1 MRHTMQPLSVAHLA
15 QSDSEGGANKAAFRI
30 HRTLLGLGL
39 NSTFHVG
46 RRSKDDPTV
55 VPAHWPGVGRFGSDV
70 VAYLNARALRRYPGR
85 PPTPFSPM
93 RFSYGRIDR
102 HSFAAA
108 DVVCLHWIA
117 GAFLDA
123 RRLRAIGKP
132 IVWRLSDIW
141 PFSGGCHYPGACTR
155 FAQAC
160 GECPQLNSAEAG
172 DLSRD
177 GHRRR
182 EQGYRGL
189 DITVA
194 APSRWIA
201 DLARRSSLFGGRR
214 IEHIPTG
221 VDLSVF
227 RPHDPAGARHALG
240 LPAEGRIVLFGA
252 LGATED
258 PRKGY
263 RHLLGTIE
271 RLAAAGRRDL
281 TCVVF
286 GGAAAGEIGQLGG
299 FPLHHLGR
307 IDGEAELARVYSAA
321 DLLIAPFLEDNLP
334 NVVLESIACGT
345 PVAAF
350 AAGGIPDA
358 IIGGINGV
366 LAPVGDD
373 DALARGVAE
382 LLDRTDVAALRA
394 ATRAV
399 AEQRFDLIACGKRYH
414 DLFGDLAGAATR
426 RLPQGVA
433 VSNMLTISHSD
444 D

>member
-1 MRHTMQPLSVAHLA
+1 MQPLSVAHLA

-30 HRTLLGLGL
+30 HQTLLGLGL

-46 RRSKDDPTV
+46 RRLKDDPTV
-55 VPAHWPGVGRFGSDV
+55 VPAHWPGVGQFGSDV
-70 VAYLNARALRRYPGR
+70 VAYFNARALHRYPDR
-85 PPTPFSPM
+85 PTTPFSPM
-93 RFSYGRIDR
+93 RFSYGRIGR
-102 HSFAAA
+102 RTFAAV
-108 DVVCLHWIA
+108 DVVCLHWVA

-123 RRLRAIGKP
+123 RQLRAIGRP

-141 PFSGGCHYPGACTR
+141 PFSGGCHYPGACAGFER
-155 FAQAC
+155 AC
-160 GECPQLNSAEAG
+160 GHCPQLGSADAD

-177 GHRRR
+177 GYRCR

-227 RPHDPAGARHALG
+227 RPHDSAAARRALG
-240 LPAEGRIVLFGA
+240 LPDDGRIVLFGA
-252 LGATED
+252 LSATED

-271 RLAAAGRRDL
+271 RLAGSGRRNL

-286 GGAAAGEIGQLGG
+286 GGAAADEAGEFCGY
-299 FPLHHLGR
+299 PLRHLGR
-307 IDGEAELARVYSAA
+307 IDGEAKLAQVYSAA
-321 DLLIAPFLEDNLP
+321 DVLIAPFLEDNLP

-345 PVAAF
+345 PIAAF

-358 IIGGINGV
+358 IDHGVNGV

-373 DALARGVAE
+373 EGLACGVAE
-382 LLDRTDVAALRA
+382 LLDRTDVAALRG

-399 AEQRFDLIACGKRYH
+399 AEQRFDLTACGRRY
-414 DLFGDLAGAATR
+414 LELVVELGA
-426 RLPQGVA
+426 
-433 VSNMLTISHSD
+433 HSMKGA
-444 D
+444 